1 MNLIIAAS
9 SGGVT
14 DILRETAETFG
25 WNWKLFLSQVISFC
39 IVAFLLQRFA
49 YKPILAVLEERRR
62 KIEEGQLNAE
72 KIKKELAE
80 AEKRY
85 QEIVAK
91 ANADAQKMIDEA
103 RESAAH
109 LSERK
114 QQEAITA
121 AEQIIA
127 KAREAAAIEHDR
139 TMESLK
145 RELGRL
151 VVDTTAKVTGKVLTP
166 GRSTAF
172 AGRSSSRS
180 GLMKLNK
187 EIRQLSRKMLQAS
200 FTDGQLDPGRIAS
213 LVDSLVAHKPRNY
226 IDVLKNY
233 KRLLRLELE
242 KRHAT
247 IETASEVDPAIRSEI
262 EANLKSKY
270 GNDLSTEF
278 HVDPQLLG
286 GMRIRVGSD
295 VWDGS
300 VRNRLE
306 RLQHEL

>member
-1 MNLIIAAS
+1 MLHI
-9 SGGVT
+9 
-14 DILRETAETFG
+14 
-25 WNWKLFLSQVISFC
+25 
-39 IVAFLLQRFA
+39 LLQRFA

-127 KAREAAAIEHDR
+127 KAREAAAHRARPHNGISEARAWAARSRHHGEGHW
-139 TMESLK
+139 ES
-145 RELGRL
+145 
-151 VVDTTAKVTGKVLTP
+151 VDA
-166 GRSTAF
+166 GRSATF

-200 FTDGQLDPGRIAS
+200 FTDGQLDPGRISS
-213 LVDSLVAHKPRNY
+213 LVDSLIRKSR
-226 IDVLKNY
+226 
-233 KRLLRLELE
+233 
-242 KRHAT
+242 
-247 IETASEVDPAIRSEI
+247 AIT
-262 EANLKSKY
+262 
-270 GNDLSTEF
+270 STC
-278 HVDPQLLG
+278 
-286 GMRIRVGSD
+286 
-295 VWDGS
+295 
-300 VRNRLE
+300 
-306 RLQHEL
+306 